1 MLQALRVRD
10 FRLLWVARAAAT
22 FSVNLLVV
30 AVPAHVYAVT
40 GSIFA
45 TGLTLA
51 AEYLPVL
58 LLGPFAG
65 VLADRWDRRRLMS
78 LTGVAHVAVISLLF
92 FTRTPDTVWIVYLA
106 VFGEGI
112 VGVLFRPAAQAY
124 TPDVVGTGPLLTG
137 ANALNSFTSGVIGLG
152 AAPLGGL
159 LFAVFGIDVAITVAL
174 VGYLISAMAI
184 GFTRPH
190 PHRRELSQRVLA
202 ELRDGLRHVRR
213 AAVTRALLVANGVYL
228 LANAALTALLVPFGV
243 SSLGG
248 STQVGW
254 LLSALSAGFLIGA
267 PISGRIVDRLP
278 VRTTVAAGQLLVAGA
293 FLLMFNARSLPV
305 ALIAAVLLGIP
316 AVTVIVALQTWLQ
329 RTTPAA
335 FLGRVSAVFITAEAA
350 ASMIGA
356 LAGPALSVFGLPVAL
371 NAACAVAAGAAVLTF
386 CLVPGPLVDG
396 IDHLPVG
403 GAPPQPARGGDAQI
417 TGGGGGEKARL
428 HLAAGDEPEA
438 ELLSGTRD
446 WHHE

>member
-1 MLQALRVRD
+1 MLRALRVRD

-22 FSVNLLVV
+22 FSANLLVV

-65 VLADRWDRRRLMS
+65 VLADRWDRRRLMF

-124 TPDVVGTGPLLTG
+124 TPDVVGTGPLLTS

-159 LFAVFGIDVAITVAL
+159 LFAVFGINVAITVAL
-174 VGYLISAMAI
+174 VGYLISAVAI

-190 PHRRELSQRVLA
+190 PHRRELSQRVLT

-213 AAVTRALLVANGVYL
+213 AAATRALLAANGVYL

-243 SSLGG
+243 SSSG
-248 STQVGW
+248 
-254 LLSALSAGFLIGA
+254 AARRSAGCC
-267 PISGRIVDRLP
+267 RR
-278 VRTTVAAGQLLVAGA
+278 
-293 FLLMFNARSLPV
+293 
-305 ALIAAVLLGIP
+305 
-316 AVTVIVALQTWLQ
+316 
-329 RTTPAA
+329 
-335 FLGRVSAVFITAEAA
+335 
-350 ASMIGA
+350 
-356 LAGPALSVFGLPVAL
+356 
-371 NAACAVAAGAAVLTF
+371 
-386 CLVPGPLVDG
+386 
-396 IDHLPVG
+396 
-403 GAPPQPARGGDAQI
+403 
-417 TGGGGGEKARL
+417 
-428 HLAAGDEPEA
+428 
-438 ELLSGTRD
+438 
-446 WHHE
+446 